1 MLKFK
6 HSIKEYYQ
14 FGLKKY
20 TNEAFS
26 SSRNRK
32 TLVHFSLNLDQVLMV
47 NKSHAWGA
55 FEMTDMNDYD
65 DDSTDDNVVDDDEAK
80 AAEKGAK
87 TSESSTNDVDLAEA
101 ETLTVTAKKKQ
112 RDALEDEVAAFLA
125 RGGRIVEVPPD
136 ESAND

>member
-1 MLKFK
+1 
-6 HSIKEYYQ
+6 
-14 FGLKKY
+14 
-20 TNEAFS
+20 
-26 SSRNRK
+26 
-32 TLVHFSLNLDQVLMV
+32 
-47 NKSHAWGA
+47 
-55 FEMTDMNDYD
+55 MTDMNDYD

-87 TSESSTNDVDLAEA
+87 SSESSTNDVDLAEA